1 MQLKLQF
8 AFYACRKKVNTE
20 QGFVKHLS
28 YATGKDK
35 VISLNN
41 KSYLL
46 LQIPIYYW
54 ELISKREYFEPLLM
68 NHNTVLG
75 QHSSAM
81 LYWGDFCVR
90 PSPPPFPALKNKT
103 QVVLF

>member
-1 MQLKLQF
+1 MHLKLQF

-20 QGFVKHLS
+20 QGFVKYLL

-35 VISLNN
+35 DILLNN

-54 ELISKREYFEPLLM
+54 ELIWKWECFEPLLM
-68 NHNTVLG
+68 NHAAVLD
-75 QHSSAM
+75 QHHS
-81 LYWGDFCVR
+81 L
-90 PSPPPFPALKNKT
+90 L
-103 QVVLF
+103 

>member
-1 MQLKLQF
+1 MVTETSCPLTTKQFFVSRSYSMQLKLQF

-28 YATGKDK
+28 YATEKDK

-46 LQIPIYYW
+46 LQIPIYY
-54 ELISKREYFEPLLM
+54 
-68 NHNTVLG
+68 
-75 QHSSAM
+75 
-81 LYWGDFCVR
+81 
-90 PSPPPFPALKNKT
+90 
-103 QVVLF
+103 